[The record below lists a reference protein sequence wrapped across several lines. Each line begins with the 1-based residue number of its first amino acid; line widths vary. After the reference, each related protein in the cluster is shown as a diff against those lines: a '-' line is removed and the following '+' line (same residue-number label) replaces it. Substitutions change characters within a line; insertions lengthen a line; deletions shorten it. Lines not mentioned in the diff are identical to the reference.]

1 MNCLSRVPSYT
12 ATLCRRAALLIG
24 GRSFVKCGAN
34 APAWSRAFRNASLRS
49 VDSEFVLRRYGV
61 RCYSSK
67 RGKRGGSKAA
77 SPVSKTVVDPEKD
90 SFFVVRKGDV
100 VGVYRSFLECQ
111 AQLGSSVCDPPVS
124 VFKGYNM
131 STDSENYLASRGLKD
146 AIYTINVA
154 DLKDDLFGMLTPCP
168 LQEPAA
174 YTGEDTKTN
183 GPKETSHD
191 ALEEEVS
198 VTISTDP
205 SVKHVSSI
213 LKAEGAPLSLKCNS
227 CILEFDGSSKGN
239 PGTAGA
245 GAVLRADD
253 GSVICVLREGVGTAT
268 NNVAEYRAVILGLR
282 YALEKGYRSIRVRGD
297 SKLVCMQVQGL
308 WKVKHKKMSELFQ
321 EVRRLK
327 ENFLSF
333 EISHVLR
340 GLNSEADAQANK
352 AILLADGQVEEE
364 CVELVQMA

>member
-12 ATLCRRAALLIG
+12 AAICKRAARLIG
-24 GRSFVKCGAN
+24 GRPFVERAS
-34 APAWSRAFRNASLRS
+34 APAWGGAFRNAALRS
-49 VDSEFVLRRYGV
+49 AKSEPVLCRYGV

-67 RGKRGGSKAA
+67 RGKRAGSKAA
-77 SPVSKTVVDPEKD
+77 AAAAAVVDPEKD

-124 VFKGYNM
+124 VFKGYKM
-131 STDSENYLASRGLKD
+131 SADSENYLTSRGLKD

-174 YTGEDTKTN
+174 YRGEDTETI

-198 VTISTDP
+198 VTVSTDP
-205 SVKHVSSI
+205 SVKYVSTN
-213 LKAEGAPLSLKCNS
+213 LNYEGVPTSLNCNS

-239 PGTAGA
+239 PGKAGA
-245 GAVLRADD
+245 GAVLRAED

-268 NNVAEYRAVILGLR
+268 NNVAEYRAVILGLK
-282 YALEKGYRSIRVRGD
+282 YALEKGCRSIRVRGD

-308 WKVKHKKMSELFQ
+308 WKVRHKKMSELFQ
-321 EVRRLK
+321 VVNKLK
-327 ENFLSF
+327 QNFHSF

-340 GLNSEADAQANK
+340 GLNSDADAQANK
-352 AILLADGQVEEE
+352 AILLADGQIEEE

>member
-1 MNCLSRVPSYT
+1 MNCLSRVPFYT
-12 ATLCRRAALLIG
+12 ATICRRAARLIG
-24 GRSFVKCGAN
+24 GRPFVECAN
-34 APAWSRAFRNASLRS
+34 APSWGGAFRNAPLRS
-49 VDSEFVLRRYGV
+49 VNSELVLCRYGV

-67 RGKRGGSKAA
+67 RKRGGSKAA
-77 SPVSKTVVDPEKD
+77 SSVSTAVVVDPEKD

-124 VFKGYNM
+124 VFKGHNM
-131 STDSENYLASRGLKD
+131 PTDSENYLTSRGLKD

-174 YTGEDTKTN
+174 YRGEDTETN

-191 ALEEEVS
+191 AL
-198 VTISTDP
+198 
-205 SVKHVSSI
+205 
-213 LKAEGAPLSLKCNS
+213 NS

-239 PGTAGA
+239 PGKAGA

-253 GSVICVLREGVGTAT
+253 GSVICMLREGVGTAT
-268 NNVAEYRAVILGLR
+268 NNVAEYRAIILGLR
-282 YALEKGYRSIRVRGD
+282 YALEKGCRSIRVRGD

-308 WKVKHKKMSELFQ
+308 WKVRHKKMSELFQ
-321 EVRRLK
+321 EVARLK
-327 ENFLSF
+327 QNFLSF

-340 GLNSEADAQANK
+340 MVKLKRN
-352 AILLADGQVEEE
+352 V
-364 CVELVQMA
+364 

>member
-1 MNCLSRVPSYT
+1 MNCLSRVPFYT
-12 ATLCRRAALLIG
+12 ATICRRAARLIG
-24 GRSFVKCGAN
+24 GRPFVECAN
-34 APAWSRAFRNASLRS
+34 APSWGGAFRNAPLRS
-49 VDSEFVLRRYGV
+49 VNSELVLCRYGV

-67 RGKRGGSKAA
+67 RKRGGSKAA
-77 SPVSKTVVDPEKD
+77 SSVSTAVVVDPEKD

-124 VFKGYNM
+124 VFKGHNM
-131 STDSENYLASRGLKD
+131 PTDSENYLTSRGLKD

-174 YTGEDTKTN
+174 YRGEDTETN

-191 ALEEEVS
+191 AL
-198 VTISTDP
+198 
-205 SVKHVSSI
+205 
-213 LKAEGAPLSLKCNS
+213 NS

-239 PGTAGA
+239 PGKAGA

-253 GSVICVLREGVGTAT
+253 GSVICMLREGVGTAT
-268 NNVAEYRAVILGLR
+268 NNVAEYRAIILGLR
-282 YALEKGYRSIRVRGD
+282 YALEKGCRSIRVRGD

-308 WKVKHKKMSELFQ
+308 WKVRHKKMSELFQ
-321 EVRRLK
+321 EVARLK
-327 ENFLSF
+327 QNFLSF

-340 GLNSEADAQANK
+340 GLNSDADAQANK

>member
-1 MNCLSRVPSYT
+1 MNCLSRVPFYT
-12 ATLCRRAALLIG
+12 ATICRRAARLIG
-24 GRSFVKCGAN
+24 GRPFVECAN
-34 APAWSRAFRNASLRS
+34 APSWGGAFRNAPLRS
-49 VDSEFVLRRYGV
+49 VNSELVLCRYGV

-67 RGKRGGSKAA
+67 RKRGGSKAA
-77 SPVSKTVVDPEKD
+77 SSVSTAVVVDPEKD

-124 VFKGYNM
+124 VFKGHNM
-131 STDSENYLASRGLKD
+131 PTDSENYLTSRGLKD

-174 YTGEDTKTN
+174 YRGEDTETN

-198 VTISTDP
+198 MTVSIDP
-205 SVKHVSSI
+205 SVKHVSSN
-213 LKAEGAPLSLKCNS
+213 LNDDGVPVSLKCNS

-239 PGTAGA
+239 PGKAGA

-253 GSVICVLREGVGTAT
+253 GSVICMLREGVGTAT
-268 NNVAEYRAVILGLR
+268 NNVAEYRAIILGLR
-282 YALEKGYRSIRVRGD
+282 YALEKGCRSIRVRGD

-308 WKVKHKKMSELFQ
+308 WKVRHKKMSELFQ
-321 EVRRLK
+321 EVARLK
-327 ENFLSF
+327 QNFLSF

-340 GLNSEADAQANK
+340 MVKLKRN
-352 AILLADGQVEEE
+352 V
-364 CVELVQMA
+364 

>member
-12 ATLCRRAALLIG
+12 ATVCRRATRLIG
-24 GRSFVKCGAN
+24 GRPFVKCAN
-34 APAWSRAFRNASLRS
+34 AAAWSGAFRNASLGS
-49 VDSEFVLRRYGV
+49 LNSEFVLCRYDV

-77 SPVSKTVVDPEKD
+77 SSVSKKVVDPEKD
-90 SFFVVRKGDV
+90 SFFVVRKGDI

-124 VFKGYNM
+124 VFKGYNI
-131 STDSENYLASRGLKD
+131 STDSENYLASLGLKD
-146 AIYTINVA
+146 AIYTVNAA
-154 DLKDDLFGMLTPCP
+154 DLKDDLFGTLTPCP

-174 YTGEDTKTN
+174 YRGKDTETN

-191 ALEEEVS
+191 ALEGEVL
-198 VTISTDP
+198 VTVPTDP
-205 SVKHVSSI
+205 FVEHVSSNLNGEEVPI
-213 LKAEGAPLSLKCNS
+213 SLECNS

-239 PGTAGA
+239 PGKAGA

-253 GSVICVLREGVGTAT
+253 GSMICILREGVGTAT
-268 NNVAEYRAVILGLR
+268 NNVAEYRAIILGLR
-282 YALEKGYRSIRVRGD
+282 YALEKGCRSIRVRGD

-308 WKVKHKKMSELFQ
+308 WKVRHKKMSELFQ
-321 EVRRLK
+321 EVKRLK
-327 ENFLSF
+327 QNFLSF

-352 AILLADGQVEEE
+352 AIVLADGQVEEE
-364 CVELVQMA
+364 CVELVQMG